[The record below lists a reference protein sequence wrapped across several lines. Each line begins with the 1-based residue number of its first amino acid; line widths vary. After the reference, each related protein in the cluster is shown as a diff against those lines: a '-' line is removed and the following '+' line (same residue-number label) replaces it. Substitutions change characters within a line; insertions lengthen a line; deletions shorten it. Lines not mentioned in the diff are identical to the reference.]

1 MLKKINKL
9 ILFSK
14 NENNEIYNKLV
25 SIAAKV
31 EERLSSGK
39 TYLSIDTREM
49 ESLVSPNS
57 VDKEEGVGEMGLE
70 L

>member
-14 NENNEIYNKLV
+14 NENNEIYNKLI

>member
-14 NENNEIYNKLV
+14 NENNEIHNKLV

-31 EERLSSGK
+31 EKRLSSGK
-39 TYLSIDTREM
+39 TYLLIDTREM

>member
-31 EERLSSGK
+31 EKRLSSGK
-39 TYLSIDTREM
+39 THLLIDTREM
-49 ESLVSPNS
+49 ESLVSPDS
-57 VDKEEGVGEMGLE
+57 VDKEEGIGEMGLE